1 MSRSPTGAESLYV
14 LLRDLPPEAVR
25 AQAAIR
31 ARPDGQLAMSPQ
43 DFGVLVDEMCGP
55 RDRRAREKLAVALLA
70 VAVKSERLAPQN
82 TRLAVAQLGVLIAVL
97 LRDIVTCERA
107 MIAAGI
113 DRRAVEMASSAATR
127 LRTQMY
133 ARPNVGNGV
142 VALSEEGPAFG

>member
-1 MSRSPTGAESLYV
+1 M

-31 ARPDGQLAMSPQ
+31 ARPDGQLAIAPP

-55 RDRRAREKLAVALLA
+55 RDRRARERLAVALLA
-70 VAVKSERLAPQN
+70 VAVKSERLAPHN

-107 MIAAGI
+107 MIAAGL
-113 DRRAVEMASSAATR
+113 DRRAIAEASSAATK
-127 LRTQMY
+127 LRAQMY
-133 ARPNVGNGV
+133 GKPNASHGV
-142 VALSEEGPAFG
+142 TLSEEGPAFG